1 MANDVSAHRFYKV
14 IADDYAITPGVVRTE
29 AGVRHVV
36 DVPADY
42 HPTAVPNNRA
52 QYGELAGKYLP
63 KNIYHDIVT
72 MDKWRSGS
80 MFKSPLMKSYRG
92 LNSWW
97 KLTKTA
103 YNVPVHTNNFSSNI
117 VMYDLNEGSVKG
129 LRQAFKDLLFP
140 TARGESA
147 RLKLAREH
155 DVFGGNYIGNEVL
168 KKNKAL
174 YNAYGNA
181 VGTGVETVDKVFNK
195 VPDTILKIG
204 KQGRRF
210 TFDKAQELYTW
221 EDNLFRFG
229 LFNTL
234 VDKGMNPVL
243 AAKQAREGFVDY
255 ARSAPLLEALRHTAL
270 PFASYAYGIVPR
282 LAEAGAKRPWKFAKW
297 AAIIAGV
304 NAIGEDLTN
313 DPERVA
319 RERLLMGSDQDRKL
333 FELPMAPTTML
344 KLPPQ
349 LSPAGPE
356 GTDDSKYWNIAR
368 NIPGQAFQFTSQGY
382 RIPGLPD
389 VMQPTGGA
397 AGSMIM
403 SGLGINLFTGE
414 SIPAGAE
421 RWKELG
427 RAFTP
432 NLPIPGIGTYAGTKL
447 QRGMVPG
454 GFVSETKENQT
465 LLTAT
470 LQNLGIRIQS
480 IDVDKLE
487 MQQFY
492 RLKNKYDQIS
502 KRFRKLERDFEE
514 GMYAGKED
522 KYQAKQKQIYK
533 ELEGLEV
540 KMMRKG
546 L

>member
-1 MANDVSAHRFYKV
+1 
-14 IADDYAITPGVVRTE
+14 
-29 AGVRHVV
+29 
-36 DVPADY
+36 
-42 HPTAVPNNRA
+42 
-52 QYGELAGKYLP
+52 
-63 KNIYHDIVT
+63 
-72 MDKWRSGS
+72 
-80 MFKSPLMKSYRG
+80 
-92 LNSWW
+92 
-97 KLTKTA
+97 
-103 YNVPVHTNNFSSNI
+103 
-117 VMYDLNEGSVKG
+117 
-129 LRQAFKDLLFP
+129 
-140 TARGESA
+140 
-147 RLKLAREH
+147 
-155 DVFGGNYIGNEVL
+155 
-168 KKNKAL
+168 
-174 YNAYGNA
+174 
-181 VGTGVETVDKVFNK
+181 
-195 VPDTILKIG
+195 
-204 KQGRRF
+204 
-210 TFDKAQELYTW
+210 
-221 EDNLFRFG
+221 
-229 LFNTL
+229 
-234 VDKGMNPVL
+234 MNPVL

-319 RERLLMGSDQDRKL
+319 RERLLMGSDQDRRL

-368 NIPGQAFQFTSQGY
+368 NIPGQAFQFTSQGK

-414 SIPAGAE
+414 DIPAGAE

-447 QRGMVPG
+447 KRGMVPG

-480 IDVDKLE
+480 IDEEKMEV
-487 MQQFY
+487 QQKY
-492 RLKNKYDQIS
+492 RFRALYNQIT

-514 GMYAGKED
+514 GMWAGKEE
-522 KYQAKQKQIYK
+522 KYRKKQKQMYEEMRK
-533 ELEGLEV
+533 LEE